1 MISLLHMLPAHNK
14 PITNRKMTQLVA
26 NTSLDSIVFYTLEKH
41 CSETQNDRA
50 YFACPN
56 ISNFFSAASGSSK
69 RCRLSENPRV
79 WSYAFI
85 KWPCRDSTQVSS
97 GSSKRLRPPISQVFC
112 RHISLSTGDAL
123 SLHLCSMSSL
133 HAVHCSGGVAS
144 QSGCP
149 SHWLLLSTASNMA
162 RHVRPYNPICR

>member
-1 MISLLHMLPAHNK
+1 MISLPHMLPAHNK

-69 RCRLSENPRV
+69 RFDSPKIRGCGAMPS
-79 WSYAFI
+79 

-97 GSSKRLRPPISQVFC
+97 GRSKRLRPPISQVLC

-162 RHVRPYNPICR
+162 RHVRPCNPICR